1 LKQTLNPIC
10 VSSQF
15 SFLKTKTNGANLN
28 SSVLVVDDEENL
40 LVLLDKVLS
49 KEGYQVKTTT
59 GAYEALKFLDE
70 NDISVALVDIRM
82 YPIDGIALL
91 VEIKKRS
98 PATHV
103 IIITSFLTP
112 ETKSRCLQY
121 GATNYL
127 TKPLEMEKPKIAL
140 RGLLA

>member
-1 LKQTLNPIC
+1 
-10 VSSQF
+10 
-15 SFLKTKTNGANLN
+15 LN

-59 GAYEALKFLDE
+59 GAYEALEFLDQ
-70 NDISVALVDIRM
+70 NDISVALIDIRM

-91 VEIKKRS
+91 AEIKKRS
-98 PATHV
+98 PSTHV
-103 IIITSFLTP
+103 IMMTSRPTT
-112 ETKSRCLQY
+112 ETESSCIQN
-121 GATNYL
+121 GAIDFF
-127 TKPLEMEKPKIAL
+127 TKPLEIQKLKIAL